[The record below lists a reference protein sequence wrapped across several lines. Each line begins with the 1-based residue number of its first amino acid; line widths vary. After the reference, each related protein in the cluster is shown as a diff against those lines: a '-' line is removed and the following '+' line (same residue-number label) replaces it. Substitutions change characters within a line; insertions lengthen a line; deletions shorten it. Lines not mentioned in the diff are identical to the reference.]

1 MTDPKIYIVL
11 ADNLSDI
18 DISNPNINFVDV
30 RGLSSDQQRMRVEEL
45 ISNLDKSLKYFDS
58 LSPIFRE
65 KLGEKALQ
73 ILYYE
78 IFSKNN
84 AHALEFL
91 SDFPNFPEFHPEF
104 FEEYSKKLV
113 IDPKYLQDL
122 RGLINAARIS
132 EFCRIHSMPKD
143 IFDDLLQ
150 AVKNPDDFDD
160 ALSYLG
166 LYDGE
171 NVIVDG
177 FLIPDFWTQL
187 TGDMGS
193 SSSKSKTLS
202 PSLDVE
208 DAKNDCCSHSPTPDL
223 QARNRSTA
231 VVSTTTPDYQPR
243 TRSRSRSPVLHE
255 ITYPPLPE
263 LKASQQLGVIG
274 ENEVLEYLKR
284 HFQSGFDVERISN
297 VGHSGDIHLTC
308 EEKKIKF
315 LIEVK
320 NKTQIVKDDV
330 EKFEK
335 DIKTVSGQYVGYRIV
350 GLFISIRARIPGC
363 GAYGVGYDRIW
374 LAEEYASESS
384 VILAINL
391 FLRYASMMT
400 GGRVEEPA
408 RSVRYEI
415 SENVINLVAQIR
427 AERHSLDR
435 EREICNNQIIRQK
448 ESMVEMQELL
458 HGLDLREQFFNFLDM
473 EFDKVIP
480 QAGEAV
486 RNRRRQ
492 EAENELRNLLAN
504 SPKSKIKVGDIRS
517 LYGEFIPEVM
527 THTKDWI
534 FQEYGPR
541 KE

>member
-1 MTDPKIYIVL
+1 MADQKIYIVL
-11 ADNLSDI
+11 ADNLGDI

-30 RGLSSDQQRMRVEEL
+30 RGLPSDRQRMQVEDL

-65 KLGEKALQ
+65 KLGEKTLQ
-73 ILYYE
+73 RLYYE

-84 AHALEFL
+84 VHALEFL
-91 SDFPNFPEFHPEF
+91 SDFPNFREFDSEF
-104 FEEYSKKLV
+104 FEEYSGKFV
-113 IDPKYLQDL
+113 VDPKYLQDL
-122 RGLINAARIS
+122 RGLINAARLS
-132 EFCRIHSMPKD
+132 EFCRMYSMPKD
-143 IFDDLLQ
+143 IFEDLMQ
-150 AVKNPDDFDD
+150 AVKDPDDFDD

-171 NVIVDG
+171 NIIIDG

-208 DAKNDCCSHSPTPDL
+208 DAKNDCCSHSPTTVL
-223 QARNRSTA
+223 
-231 VVSTTTPDYQPR
+231 PDYQPR
-243 TRSRSRSPVLHE
+243 SRSRSRSPVLHE

-263 LKASQQLGVIG
+263 IKASQQLGVIG

-320 NKTQIVKDDV
+320 NKTQISKDDV

-335 DIKTVSGQYVGYRIV
+335 DIKTVSGQYSDYRIV

-415 SENVINLVAQIR
+415 SENVINIIAQVR

-435 EREICNNQIIRQK
+435 EREICKNQIVRQQ
-448 ESMVEMQELL
+448 ESMAEIQELL

-473 EFDKVIP
+473 EFDQVIP
-480 QAGEAV
+480 QAGEIA
-486 RNRRRQ
+486 RGRRRQ
-492 EAENELRNLLAN
+492 EAERELRDYLA
-504 SPKSKIKVGDIRS
+504 SAPKSKIKVCDIRS

-534 FQEYGPR
+534 FQEYGPK